1 MARVRKPSSDGWY
14 IADFARREFLR
25 DSGTGTHY
33 HHYHE
38 AGFIHTV
45 WAPLRRNAKC
55 YKGRLLAER
64 RANEINAQEGG
75 YVPPCSV
82 VTAEAARC
90 LDLIW
95 MRERCRERGAVA
107 GEIPA

>member
-25 DSGTGTHY
+25 DSGT
-33 HHYHE
+33 
-38 AGFIHTV
+38 AGHFHGRYAPGHIHTI
-45 WAPLRRNAKC
+45 WTPARRYARRYKC
-55 YKGRLLAER
+55 WDLAEK

-75 YVPPCSV
+75 CVPPCSV
-82 VTAEAARC
+82 VTAESARC

-95 MRERCRERGAVA
+95 MRER
-107 GEIPA
+107 